1 MRRRKFIT
9 LIGGA
14 AAAWPLAARAQSPAT
29 PVVGFL
35 NTQSSVVAT
44 QMVAGFL
51 RGLKQTGFAEGENIA
66 VEYRWADG
74 QYDRLANLAADLV
87 NRRVAVIVAAYTPA
101 VLAAKS
107 LTSTIPIVFISGL
120 DPVAS
125 GLVTSLNRPAGNLTG
140 ISNYNVALVAKRIEL
155 MHQVAP
161 QASVIALMV
170 NPTTATAQ
178 STEAEETR
186 AARALGLHVVVV
198 RAGTESAIDSGFAS
212 LVQQHAGGLIVAGDS
227 FFRSRF
233 EQIAKLAARYK
244 VPAIYG
250 RREDAIAGGLM
261 SYGTDDVDLYR
272 QAGIYTGKVLK
283 GAKAADL
290 PVEEATKIELVVNLK
305 TAQTLGIEVPTS
317 ILLRADEVIE

>member
-1 MRRRKFIT
+1 MRRRKFIR

-14 AAAWPLAARAQSPAT
+14 AASWPLAARAQPAT

-44 QMVAGFL
+44 PMVAGFL

-87 NRRVAVIVAAYTPA
+87 NRRVAVIVAAYVPA

-178 STEAEETR
+178 SMEAEETR
-186 AARALGLHVVVV
+186 AARALGLHVIVI
-198 RAGTESAIDSGFAS
+198 RAGTESAIDFGFAS

-244 VPAIYG
+244 VPAIFG
-250 RREDAIAGGLM
+250 RREDAIAGGLI
-261 SYGTDDVDLYR
+261 SYGANDVDLFR

-283 GAKAADL
+283 GAKPADL

-305 TAQTLGIEVPTS
+305 TAQTLGIEMPTS

>member
-9 LIGGA
+9 LIVGA
-14 AAAWPLAARAQSPAT
+14 TAWPLAARAQSGSAMPI
-29 PVVGFL
+29 VGFL
-35 NTQSSVVAT
+35 NTQSSVVGT
-44 QMVAGFL
+44 PMVAGFL
-51 RGLKQTGFAEGENIA
+51 RGLKQTGFAEGENFA

-74 QYDRLANLAADLV
+74 HYDRLANLAADLV
-87 NRRVAVIVAAYTPA
+87 NRRVAVIVAAYVPA

-140 ISNYNVALVAKRIEL
+140 ISNYNVALVAKRLEL
-155 MHQVAP
+155 MQQVAP

-170 NPTTATAQ
+170 NPTTATSQ
-178 STEAEETR
+178 SMEAEGTR
-186 AARALGLHVVVV
+186 AARALGLHVVVI

-212 LVQQHAGGLIVAGDS
+212 LVQQHADGLIVAGNS

-244 VPAIYG
+244 VPAIFG
-250 RREDAIAGGLM
+250 RREDAIDGGLM
-261 SYGTDDVDLYR
+261 SYGTNDVDLFR

-283 GAKAADL
+283 GAKPADL

-305 TAQTLGIEVPTS
+305 TAQTLGIEMPTS